1 MSKPEQGAPE
11 SAHDSSSPL
20 RSAGA
25 RDTLTA
31 ELAHESCHDPVCNG
45 DRRFPVGAPG
55 HCCSCADRMSRHYA
69 ALQAEKAAREAAE
82 GRITA
87 LEAERDAWRRLFGLQ
102 TSGGWQ
108 TPDEA
113 AKLHH
118 ETYQHGGKLLREAKA
133 RAERA
138 EGRLQAIDNGN
149 TFVFCDFVDERHRGC
164 IRGAGHNGSHA
175 VCLPPYPLG
184 PVLLVESALRGS
196 RASSDDRFP
205 QSATPERPLQTLK
218 SEQEGR
224 CE

>member
-1 MSKPEQGAPE
+1 MEQAAYSRKYFGPT
-11 SAHDSSSPL
+11 L
-20 RSAGA
+20 VA
-25 RDTLTA
+25 RLL
-31 ELAHESCHDPVCNG
+31 E
-45 DRRFPVGAPG
+45 
-55 HCCSCADRMSRHYA
+55 
-69 ALQAEKAAREAAE
+69 EAAN
-82 GRITA
+82 RITV

-184 PVLLVESALRGS
+184 PVLLVDEATSNPAIVKPVDEHQGIG
-196 RASSDDRFP
+196 
-205 QSATPERPLQTLK
+205 SATDPSVLRSSVREGVAHRPVPT
-218 SEQEGR
+218 R
-224 CE
+224 NHRI